1 MSKDLFDMDMSGLIS
16 GLGQLD
22 RKVEFA
28 LDSFCERAAQG
39 LEDYAKR
46 NRKWTDRTGNAR
58 QRLSGKTFKVAKGR
72 RIELSHGVDYGIWLE
87 MANERK
93 FAIIEPSIEK
103 YGTEQIMPG
112 FEKFMENKI

>member
-1 MSKDLFDMDMSGLIS
+1 MAKDMFDMDLSGLIS
-16 GLGQLD
+16 GLNQLD
-22 RKVEFA
+22 RKTEFA
-28 LDSFCERAAQG
+28 LDEFCERAAQG

-46 NRKWTDRTGNAR
+46 NRKWTDRTGEAR
-58 QRLSGKTFKVAKGR
+58 RRLTGKTFKVKKGR

-93 FAIIEPSIEK
+93 FAIIEPSIEQ
-103 YGTEQIMPG
+103 YGTKQIMPG